1 MNFSHATCL
10 AVIRVI
16 GLIAFVPTALA
27 QTNGSPVVDLNAL
40 AANTLL
46 TVPVDDYS
54 ISGLVTHLPEAKD
67 FRYGIVLFPGYPSI
81 MKLREEAGRIR
92 FDLGGN
98 FLIRSRR
105 HWLDEET
112 LVISVDAPSD
122 QWATFRQ
129 QFRQTRR
136 YGADVAALLAEAS
149 HRYGIKDWTL
159 VGTSEGTVSAF
170 HTARMNPAIVTR
182 LILSSS
188 TFVSSG
194 NGPGISGVD
203 WKEIQAKL
211 LWVHHENDGCQ
222 YTPYRDAQRHA
233 EMTRSPLITVRGGGP
248 ARGSP
253 CEAFSQHG
261 FVGIELDTVQAM
273 RVWVKTG
280 KAPTEVVRP

>member
-1 MNFSHATCL
+1 MYK
-10 AVIRVI
+10 R
-16 GLIAFVPTALA
+16 
-27 QTNGSPVVDLNAL
+27 Q
-40 AANTLL
+40 
-46 TVPVDDYS
+46 
-54 ISGLVTHLPEAKD
+54 
-67 FRYGIVLFPGYPSI
+67 
-81 MKLREEAGRIR
+81 
-92 FDLGGN
+92 

-122 QWATFRQ
+122 QWTTFRQ

-136 YGADVAALLAEAS
+136 YGTDVAALLAEAS
-149 HRYGIKDWTL
+149 HRYGIKEWTL
-159 VGTSEGTVSAF
+159 VGTSEGTISAF
-170 HTARMNPAIVTR
+170 HAARMNPAMATR
-182 LILSSS
+182 LILTSSA
-188 TFVSSG
+188 FVSSG

-248 ARGSP
+248 ARGLP

-261 FVGIELDTVQAM
+261 FVGIEQDTVQAM

-280 KAPTEVVRP
+280 KAPTEVIRP